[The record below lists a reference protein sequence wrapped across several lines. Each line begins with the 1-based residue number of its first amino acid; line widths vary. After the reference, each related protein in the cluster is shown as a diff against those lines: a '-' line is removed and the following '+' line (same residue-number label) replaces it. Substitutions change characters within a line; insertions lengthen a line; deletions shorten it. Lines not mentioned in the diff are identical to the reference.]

1 MDMNRLRTNW
11 IWLPNWT
18 PEDDSDARIVYFR
31 KEMMVD
37 GVLPAKKEIRIT
49 ADSRYKLYI
58 NGKFVQEGP
67 QKPLDQKEWFVD
79 TADAA
84 PYLVPGANVV
94 AVEVLRFAASQNDSL
109 YRTNTPCL
117 YIEDCTAEP
126 PSFAGKNGWK
136 CTINREIAIVGE
148 AGRPA
153 PIHAQENVHATGFF
167 AGWKLPGYDASGW
180 QDAAPKLIFNIAM
193 ADAPFNLV
201 PRTIPA
207 MRHEPR
213 RFAAVAKGDARFA
226 ALLQREESVTIPA
239 HTTEIVELSAD
250 AEECGYLLYAFAGG
264 AGAMVT
270 TLCSECYAYPQGT
283 RPSPMGGAQC
293 RFRPR
298 RATAPIPLTGSFLAI
313 HRSIRWRAMAQP
325 NAPKHMSRTGSAHSA
340 MCS

>member
-11 IWLPNWT
+11 IWLPNWI

-37 GVLPAKKEIRIT
+37 DALPAKKEIKIT

-79 TADAA
+79 TANAA

-117 YIEDCTAEP
+117 YIEDCTADNLP
-126 PSFAGKNGWK
+126 LPGKSGWK

-153 PIHAQENVHATGFF
+153 PIHAQENVHATEFF
-167 AGWKLPGYDASGW
+167 AGWKLPGY
-180 QDAAPKLIFNIAM
+180 
-193 ADAPFNLV
+193 
-201 PRTIPA
+201 PA
-207 MRHEPR
+207 
-213 RFAAVAKGDARFA
+213 
-226 ALLQREESVTIPA
+226 
-239 HTTEIVELSAD
+239 
-250 AEECGYLLYAFAGG
+250 
-264 AGAMVT
+264 
-270 TLCSECYAYPQGT
+270 
-283 RPSPMGGAQC
+283 
-293 RFRPR
+293 
-298 RATAPIPLTGSFLAI
+298 
-313 HRSIRWRAMAQP
+313 RW
-325 NAPKHMSRTGSAHSA
+325 G
-340 MCS
+340 CL